1 MNHFLEQL
9 MLLHFQ
15 RDMENMDS
23 DTMVKKSENLA
34 RGMVNVRNTLVNNS
48 PMPQAET
55 NNKSLGE
62 KEVTHPL
69 FNMKP
74 PVSGKKNSK
83 TIEKDRSMISDVVA
97 LKKQIAD
104 KDIEIEILTKKVAF
118 VYAVFE
124 EGKDSFIAKAEDE
137 FFKMQKKAWD
147 ALAPLEPS

>member
-55 NNKSLGE
+55 NNKPLE
-62 KEVTHPL
+62 ETEVTHPL

-74 PVSGKKNSK
+74 PSVGKGKKAEAK
-83 TIEKDRSMISDVVA
+83 EETLVIETLAMKNK
-97 LKKQIAD
+97 LAD
-104 KDIEIEILTKKVAF
+104 KEVEVEILTKKLAF
-118 VYAVFE
+118 AYAVFE
-124 EGKDSFIAKAEDE
+124 EGKEAFLTGIEEDYV
-137 FFKMQKKAWD
+137 KMQKKVWD
-147 ALAPLEPS
+147 VIKPDL